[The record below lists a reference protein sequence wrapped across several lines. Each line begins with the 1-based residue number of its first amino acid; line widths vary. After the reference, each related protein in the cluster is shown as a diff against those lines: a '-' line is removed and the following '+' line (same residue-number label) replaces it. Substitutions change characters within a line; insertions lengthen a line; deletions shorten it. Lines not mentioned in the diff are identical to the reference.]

1 MTQAG
6 SELIS
11 AVDTAIKRVRTR
23 ALDVS
28 FNELLDMYET
38 GELKISPEYQR
49 LFRWSE
55 EKQSQFIESLILELP
70 IPPIYV
76 MEIENGVYEL
86 IDGLQRLSS
95 YFHFRGVE
103 PTKETEEIETS
114 EGEAHVSESLT
125 LTGCDVL
132 PELNNL
138 TYNDLPMLFK
148 IKLKRHFIRMQVLR
162 RETEPEFRYHMFK
175 RLNTGGE
182 KLSDQEVRNCTI
194 RILSND
200 FNDFLQE
207 MSKDE
212 NFLVCVSNVTDKK
225 VKEMYLEELVLR
237 FFAMKN
243 DRSKYIKNLDVFLTD
258 YMESVSHP
266 KSDVD
271 FNYSEEKT
279 TFKKTFEILSE
290 SLGVNA
296 FSGFNASDN
305 PGGYF
310 STLHFEAFTLG
321 LQGVINDCY
330 DSSGNVKEIVG
341 ETMLEIKKDTDFKVL
356 TTGGGKNYSAAL
368 ETRINFVAERL
379 SQCLV

>member
-1 MTQAG
+1 
-6 SELIS
+6 
-11 AVDTAIKRVRTR
+11 
-23 ALDVS
+23 
-28 FNELLDMYET
+28 
-38 GELKISPEYQR
+38 
-49 LFRWSE
+49 
-55 EKQSQFIESLILELP
+55 
-70 IPPIYV
+70 